1 MKGPFFLPYIIYKA
15 LFRRCHLPF
24 LSRGFSLPLSGEGS
38 GNPLG
43 WCHVSLQG
51 AGHPGAGEGL
61 VPVLSW
67 YHPPEIPFFAG
78 FRGSPRVFRNPG
90 GENRPC
96 GFPLSRGSGI
106 VFGFSW
112 PRMSCHH
119 GVPVSR
125 PGFRPGFRGPRRGNR
140 SWRVSV
146 TLERVS
152 WFCPGKGKDETFELF
167 VDDCVWA
174 LYTYI
179 YGPFK

>member
-1 MKGPFFLPYIIYKA
+1 MKGPLFLSPYIIYKA

-24 LSRGFSLPLSGEGS
+24 LSRGFSLPPSGEGS

-61 VPVLSW
+61 VPVLLW
-67 YHPPEIPFFAG
+67 YHPSEITFFAG
-78 FRGSPRVFRNPG
+78 FRGSLRVFRNLG

-112 PRMSCHH
+112 PLVSFHH

-125 PGFRPGFRGPRRGNR
+125 PGFHPGFRGPRRGNR
-140 SWRVSV
+140 SCGFLLPWEGYHGFV
-146 TLERVS
+146 
-152 WFCPGKGKDETFELF
+152 PGKGRMKPSNCL
-167 VDDCVWA
+167 
-174 LYTYI
+174 
-179 YGPFK
+179 